1 MEKVRLDKWLW
12 AVRIFKSRSIA
23 TKLCK
28 TGKIKVNGKNAKPS
42 TGISVNDKL
51 EVLKNGIRLQI
62 MVDALLSKRV
72 GAPIARECYQDI
84 TPEEEKN
91 KFNAKFIHG
100 YRNEVRDKGLGRPTK
115 KEGRDISEFKQGG
128 DWDSFFESLN
138 DDEFDDDMS

>member
-12 AVRIFKSRSIA
+12 SVRIFKSRSIA

-28 TGKIKVNGKNAKPS
+28 AGKIKVNGKNAKPS
-42 TGISVNDKL
+42 TLVAVNDKL

-62 MVDALLSKRV
+62 MVDALISKRV
-72 GAPIARECYQDI
+72 GAPIARECYQDV

-91 KFNAKFIHG
+91 KFNAKFLRA
-100 YRNEVRDKGLGRPTK
+100 YRNEIRDKGLGRPTK
-115 KEGRDISEFKQGG
+115 KEGRDISEFKKGK

-138 DDEFDDDMS
+138 DDEFEEDMF